1 MKNAAYHPEPFDVE
15 RKPMLPDLIL
25 RAKDVLSQT
34 QPTDQILMEAENALS
49 AYLEAL
55 ATERISQPVDFI
67 ELENANRLLREI
79 RRERSR
85 RLAEAQAQQ
94 PIEEPDEQPADTP
107 AQVKKTPNISPQLGE
122 DDTYDPLQKF
132 LSSSHDPEAERLMD
146 SAEEAFY
153 AGNYQ
158 KAIPL
163 FEKVLGIEPAWSRA
177 QEHRDEAEEFLRS
190 GNIPSVALP
199 PEAGKA
205 YGKAQ
210 SAARVFRYQTALDY
224 LDEAFKSLKETGI
237 NRWREGEELRQDL
250 ENQMQAHEV
259 YQEGLACLE
268 QGDLQG
274 GLSKIQTAASAVALP
289 EYVDKAGEI
298 RSDLS
303 ALDEIADVV
312 NLSGSIPPDKLADA
326 RQKLDRL
333 SIKYGEIPKIS
344 RLRSRIETILPNV
357 VKTLVENIERL
368 KRQGDSAS
376 TIKTAK
382 NAFAEAEH
390 ALKSLETLQPDHPL
404 RSNLGSEIQE
414 SQEKLEAYKESLEQ
428 AKESLEGESRFF
440 PRTAF
445 LISKA
450 VRKRFPQDPVVLDLK
465 RHLRWYHLTFYGGGA
480 MAVIILILVLWF
492 GGRGIAGA
500 VRQQQLALTPSPTVT
515 ATITPTSTI
524 TLTPTETST
533 PEPTPTE
540 TPFYTATPTPIVT
553 GTALR
558 DLFARQDCYEGFRST
573 GRIPEGAV
581 VTLLSIPERVFDNLN
596 RECVLIEYRAVE
608 TNILGYV
615 LIMDLSFP

>member
-1 MKNAAYHPEPFDVE
+1 
-15 RKPMLPDLIL
+15 MLPDLIL
-25 RAKDVLSQT
+25 RAKDVLKQDN
-34 QPTDQILMEAENALS
+34 PADQELMEVENSLS
-49 AYLEAL
+49 AYLEAI
-55 ATERISQPVDFI
+55 ATERISPPADLS

-85 RLAEAQAQQ
+85 RLAETQSQA
-94 PIEEPDEQPADTP
+94 PPSSEEPVEKPEDIPEQVPTAP
-107 AQVKKTPNISPQLGE
+107 SVSPQLGE

-132 LSSSHDPEAERLMD
+132 LSSSHDPEAEALMD

-163 FEKVLGIEPAWSRA
+163 FEKVLGIEPTWSRA

-210 SAARVFRYQTALDY
+210 SAARVFRYQTAIDY
-224 LDEAFKSLKETGI
+224 LDEAFESLKETGI

-259 YQEGLACLE
+259 YQEGLSLLG
-268 QGDLQG
+268 QGELQG
-274 GLSKIQTAASAVALP
+274 ALSKIQTAASAVALP
-289 EYVDKAGEI
+289 EYVDKAAEI

-303 ALDEIADVV
+303 TLDEIADVV

-333 SIKYGEIPKIS
+333 SLKYGEIPKVS
-344 RLRSRIETILPNV
+344 RLRNRVETILPNV
-357 VKTLVENIERL
+357 VTSLVENIERS
-368 KRQGDSAS
+368 KRHGDSAS
-376 TIKTAK
+376 AIKTAK
-382 NAFAEAEH
+382 NAYAEADR
-390 ALKSLETLQPDHPL
+390 ALSTLQTLQPDNPL
-404 RSNLGSEIQE
+404 RHNLE
-414 SQEKLEAYKESLEQ
+414 SDIHDSREALETYEESLEQ

-440 PRTAF
+440 PRNAF

-450 VRKRFPQDPVVLDLK
+450 VRKRFPQDPGVLDLK
-465 RHLRWYHLTFYGGGA
+465 SHLRWYHLTFYGGGGI
-480 MAVIILILVLWF
+480 AVILIVLALFF

-500 VRQQQLALTPSPTVT
+500 VEQRQLALTPSPTMT

-524 TLTPTETST
+524 TPTPTETPT

-540 TPFYTATPTPIVT
+540 TPFYTATPTPVVT

-558 DLFARQDCYEGFRST
+558 DLFARQGCYEGFRST

-596 RECVLIEYRAVE
+596 RECVLIEYRTAEANV
-608 TNILGYV
+608 LGYL

>member
-1 MKNAAYHPEPFDVE
+1 
-15 RKPMLPDLIL
+15 MLLDLIL
-25 RAKDVLSQT
+25 RAKDVLN
-34 QPTDQILMEAENALS
+34 QPQQSDEELMEVENALS

-55 ATERISQPVDFI
+55 ATERISQPVDFTD
-67 ELENANRLLREI
+67 LEHANRLMREI

-85 RLAEAQAQQ
+85 RLAEAQAQA
-94 PIEEPDEQPADTP
+94 PPDEPDEKPELVSE
-107 AQVKKTPNISPQLGE
+107 QVPVSPSVSPQLGE

-132 LSSSHDPEAERLMD
+132 LSSSHDPEAEALMD
-146 SAEEAFY
+146 SAEQAFY

-163 FEKVLGIEPAWSRA
+163 FEKVLGIEPTWSRA

-199 PEAGKA
+199 PDAGKA

-224 LDEAFKSLKETGI
+224 LDEAFASLKEAGI

-259 YQEGLACLE
+259 YQEGLSLLG
-268 QGDLQG
+268 QGELQSA
-274 GLSKIQTAASAVALP
+274 LSKIQTAASAVATP
-289 EYVDKAGEI
+289 EYVDKAAEI

-303 ALDEIADVV
+303 TLDEIADVI
-312 NLSGSIPPDKLADA
+312 NLSGSIPPDRLADA

-333 SIKYGEIPKIS
+333 SLKYGEIPKVS
-344 RLRSRIETILPNV
+344 RLRNRVETILPNV
-357 VKTLVENIERL
+357 ITSLVENIERF

-376 TIKTAK
+376 AIKTAK
-382 NAFAEAEH
+382 NAYAEADR
-390 ALKSLETLQPDHPL
+390 ALSTLGALQPDNPL
-404 RSNLGSEIQE
+404 RQNLESEIHDSREQ
-414 SQEKLEAYKESLEQ
+414 LETYEESLEQ
-428 AKESLEGESRFF
+428 AKESLKGESRFF

-450 VRKRFPQDPVVLDLK
+450 VRNRFPQDPGVLDLK
-465 RHLRWYHLTFYGGGA
+465 RHLRWYHITFYGGGGF
-480 MAVIILILVLWF
+480 AVIIIILLLFF
-492 GGRGIAGA
+492 GGRGIASA
-500 VRQQQLALTPSPTVT
+500 VQQRQLALTPSPTMT

-524 TLTPTETST
+524 TPTPTETPT

-540 TPFYTATPTPIVT
+540 TPFYTVTPTPIVT
-553 GTALR
+553 GTAMR
-558 DLFARQDCYEGFRST
+558 DLFARQACYEGFRST

-581 VTLLSIPERVFDNLN
+581 VTLLSIPDRVFDNLN
-596 RECVLIEYRAVE
+596 RECVLIEYRTAEANV
-608 TNILGYV
+608 LGYV

>member
-1 MKNAAYHPEPFDVE
+1 
-15 RKPMLPDLIL
+15 MLPDLIL
-25 RAKDVLSQT
+25 RAKDVLKQENAA
-34 QPTDQILMEAENALS
+34 DQALMEVENALS

-55 ATERISQPVDFI
+55 ATERISPPEDLG

-85 RLAEAQAQQ
+85 RLADSQAQVSPDSQEPAEKTEDIPAQ
-94 PIEEPDEQPADTP
+94 PIKAPS
-107 AQVKKTPNISPQLGE
+107 ISPQLGE
-122 DDTYDPLQKF
+122 DDAYDPLQKF
-132 LSSSHDPEAERLMD
+132 LSSSHDPEAEALMD
-146 SAEEAFY
+146 TAEQAFY

-163 FEKVLGIEPAWSRA
+163 FEKVLGIEPTWSRA

-224 LDEAFKSLKETGI
+224 LDEAFASLKETGI

-259 YQEGLACLE
+259 YQEGLALLG
-268 QGDLQG
+268 QGEMQSA
-274 GLSKIQTAASAVALP
+274 LSKIQTAASAVALP
-289 EYVDKAGEI
+289 EYVDKAAEI

-303 ALDEIADVV
+303 TLDEVADVI
-312 NLSGSIPPDKLADA
+312 NLSGSIPPERLADA

-333 SIKYGEIPKIS
+333 SLKYGDLPKVT
-344 RLRSRIETILPNV
+344 RLRSRVETVLPNV
-357 VKTLVENIERL
+357 VANLVESIERN
-368 KRQGDSAS
+368 KRQADSAS
-376 TIKTAK
+376 AIKTAK
-382 NAFAEAEH
+382 NAYAEADR
-390 ALKSLETLQPDHPL
+390 ALSTLKTLQPDNPL
-404 RSNLGSEIQE
+404 RQNLESDIHDAQE
-414 SQEKLEAYKESLEQ
+414 QIESLEERLEQ
-428 AKESLEGESRFF
+428 ATQSLENESRLF
-440 PRTAF
+440 PRSAF
-445 LISKA
+445 LISKP
-450 VRKRFPQDPVVLDLK
+450 VRKRFPQDPGVLELK
-465 RHLRWYHLTFYGGGA
+465 RHLRWYHITFYGGGGIGLIL
-480 MAVIILILVLWF
+480 IILALFF

-500 VRQQQLALTPSPTVT
+500 VQQRQLALTPSPTMT

-524 TLTPTETST
+524 TPTPTETPT
-533 PEPTPTE
+533 PEPSPTE
-540 TPFYTATPTPIVT
+540 TPFYTVTPTPVVT

-558 DLFARQDCYEGFRST
+558 DLFARQGCYEGFRST

-596 RECVLIEYRAVE
+596 RECVLIEYRTAEV
-608 TNILGYV
+608 NVLGYL

>member
-1 MKNAAYHPEPFDVE
+1 MKNAGQLPDPLEFE
-15 RKPMLPDLIL
+15 RKSMLTDLII
-25 RAKDVLSQT
+25 RAKDVLSQP
-34 QPTDQILMEAENALS
+34 QPPEQALMEVENALS

-55 ATERISQPVDFI
+55 ATERISEPVDFA
-67 ELENANRLLREI
+67 ELDHANRLMREI

-85 RLAEAQAQQ
+85 RLAETQAQE
-94 PIEEPDEQPADTP
+94 PTEEPLEESDEIP
-107 AQVKKTPNISPQLGE
+107 AQTPEAPSVSPQLGE
-122 DDTYDPLQKF
+122 DDTYDPLRKF
-132 LSSSHDPEAERLMD
+132 LSSSHDPEAEALMD
-146 SAEEAFY
+146 AAEEAFY

-224 LDEAFKSLKETGI
+224 LDEAFDSLKEAGI

-259 YQEGLACLE
+259 HQEGLALLG

-274 GLSKIQTAASAVALP
+274 GLSKIQAAASAVALP
-289 EYVDKAGEI
+289 EYVDKAADL

-312 NLSGSIPPDKLADA
+312 NLSGSIPPEKLADA

-333 SIKYGEIPKIS
+333 SVKYGEIPQVS
-344 RLRSRIETILPNV
+344 RLRNRIETILPNV
-357 VKTLVENIERL
+357 VTTLVENIQRL

-382 NAFAEAEH
+382 NAFSEADH
-390 ALKSLETLQPDHPL
+390 ALITLQTLQPDNPL
-404 RSNLGSEIQE
+404 RRNLGSEIQE
-414 SQEKLEAYKESLEQ
+414 SQEQIKSLEESLEQ
-428 AKESLEGESRFF
+428 ANESLKNESRFF
-440 PRTAF
+440 PRNAF
-445 LISKA
+445 LLSKA
-450 VRKRFPQDPVVLDLK
+450 VRKRFPQDPEVLDLK
-465 RHLRWYHLTFYGGGA
+465 RQLRWYHLTFYGGGA
-480 MAVIILILVLWF
+480 IGVIILILAFWF

-500 VRQQQLALTPSPTVT
+500 VHERQLALTPSPTVT
-515 ATITPTSTI
+515 ASITPTSTI
-524 TLTPTETST
+524 T
-533 PEPTPTE
+533 PTPTE
-540 TPFYTATPTPIVT
+540 TPTPEPTATETPFYTPTPTPIVT

-558 DLFARQDCYEGFRST
+558 DLFARQACYEGYRST

-581 VTLLSIPERVFDNLN
+581 VTLLSLPERVFDNLN
-596 RECVLIEYRAVE
+596 RECVLIEYRTQEA
-608 TNILGYV
+608 NILGYV